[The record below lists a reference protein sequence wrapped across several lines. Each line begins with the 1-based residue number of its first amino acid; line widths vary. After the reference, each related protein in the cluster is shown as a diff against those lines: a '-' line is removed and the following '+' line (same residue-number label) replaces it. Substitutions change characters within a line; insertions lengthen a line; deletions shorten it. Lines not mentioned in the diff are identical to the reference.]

1 MCLRQSFPL
10 MQLLPMCSENAKS
23 QLEAVI
29 EHLVERQ
36 GQPRGA
42 QLYAIHLSDQK
53 GWSQDPPLPR
63 PHLRVGSGS
72 KDVSL
77 EIPAYMRSSKGKQ
90 AFFLYFCMCHCYM
103 WVCPHLLQSKIVLHC
118 CYCCTFHH
126 IIALCY
132 GTPWFTVLTGL
143 RWRVFT

>member
-10 MQLLPMCSENAKS
+10 MQLLPMCSENAKA

-72 KDVSL
+72 KGILL
-77 EIPAYMRSSKGKQ
+77 EIAAYLRLSKGKQ
-90 AFFLYFCMCHCYM
+90 LFSFVSVSSAALFGFVFVCCSQRLCHSA
-103 WVCPHLLQSKIVLHC
+103 VI
-118 CYCCTFHH
+118 
-126 IIALCY
+126 
-132 GTPWFTVLTGL
+132 TVLSVTL
-143 RWRVFT
+143 